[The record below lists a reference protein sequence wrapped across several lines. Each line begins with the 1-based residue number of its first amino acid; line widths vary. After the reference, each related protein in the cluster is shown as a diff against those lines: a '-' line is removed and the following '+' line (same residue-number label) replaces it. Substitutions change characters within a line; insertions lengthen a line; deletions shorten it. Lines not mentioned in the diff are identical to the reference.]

1 MHLRSRRVLESEQPA
16 STSSYAGAYYPST
29 LGSRPSAG
37 TQGSTTQDPNIAAS
51 DSSSDYDVM
60 EEHPTLNPE
69 RQNEDVPIWAPQPGP
84 SVFSRLIETFSRA
97 TRSERLVV

>member
-1 MHLRSRRVLESEQPA
+1 MHLRSGRVLESEQLA
-16 STSSYAGAYYPST
+16 STSSYTGTYYPST

-60 EEHPTLNPE
+60 EEQPTQNLE
-69 RQNEDVPIWAPQPGP
+69 RSNEDVPIWAPQAGP
-84 SVFSRLIETFSRA
+84 SVFSRLMELNGDF
-97 TRSERLVV
+97 